1 MNEIIQ
7 ENAIVEGRTD
17 RSYWDVEH
25 STQIEGFATDM
36 SVNAGTRVDFKINVN
51 GGAGSD
57 YVVEIFRLG
66 YYGGSGAR
74 EVAQWTN
81 TNATVQPDALVNAAT
96 GTVDAGNW
104 SVTDGW
110 NVPADAVSGVY
121 LARLQRLDSNG
132 NPIDGAVNQIPFVV
146 RNDGETH
153 DIVLQTSDTTWQAYN
168 AWGGNNG
175 VVGANLYGDKND
187 SINWDPIPGAGGI
200 AQDRAYAVSYNRPFI
215 TRDGTGQASGPQD
228 YLFGA
233 DYAAIYWLEKEGYDV
248 SYISGVDTDRLGAD
262 YLKNYKAFISVGHDE
277 YWSGDQ
283 RANVEEARDSGVN
296 LLFWS
301 GNEVYWKTRW
311 DVAYSA
317 DGTPYRTL
325 VCYKETLAVAD
336 PNAGPQ
342 DYYNLDPSNTWTGT
356 WMDTRFHGNPLAGG
370 GNPQDV
376 NPITGLNPACHCAQ
390 NQLTGQL
397 FGPDGTGQ
405 FGGAL
410 DVPSNYGSLRVWRDT
425 PAANGG
431 QLDIAPGIIGYEW
444 DVSTNDIMRPPGLIK
459 LSETTLPWDGILVDQ
474 GNTVAP
480 GVATHTLSLYRTESG
495 SLVFG
500 AGTTFWT
507 WALSNEHD
515 SSPYGADIENVGIQ
529 QFVINMFAD
538 MGIQP
543 GVADAF
549 LISQG
554 LKRASASTDTTPAVA
569 SINDLP
575 DTIEALR
582 PVTITGTATDVDGN
596 PLTTDGKV
604 AVVEV
609 SLDGGATWKVANSAD
624 NWATWSF
631 HWFPTNQG
639 AVTIKARAIDDSLNV
654 YNLTPDSEAI
664 TVTAPT
670 TFSAFSG
677 RTPGSPS
684 LNNDA
689 TTIELGMR
697 FAVDRVGSVT
707 ELRYWRGSGD
717 ANDTDVREG
726 HLWRADGTLLA
737 TVTFTSGLGETGWQ
751 VASLSSPVTLTA
763 GTQYIVSYRTN
774 DNYVSTN
781 NYFVDANDVAFD
793 GLDNNSFWGQ
803 GGVVRV
809 VQDGAGGTNGVFNY
823 GSGAPVMPS
832 QSYNSA
838 NYWVDIT
845 FDAVNAPV
853 NSAPVITSAAALT
866 SPENRLAAGTITA
879 SDPDA
884 NPLTYAI
891 VGGADAARF
900 TIDAQTGLLRFVT
913 APDYEAPADTGADN
927 VYDLT
932 VSVSDGIAPAVTQAI
947 TVAVTDRAE
956 NGITGSSVF
965 DTIDAPATIVTT
977 DPTDYELGMRF
988 TANAAGS
995 ITELRYFRGAA
1006 DAGDTDTRV
1015 LNLWN
1020 GNGTLL
1026 GSVTVISTA
1035 GESGWQVGTLSTPI
1049 AIAAGATY
1057 VVSYG
1062 TTQNYAATA
1071 NYFSTVHSGPDGVLT
1086 AGVAS
1091 GVFAAGTTGVFP
1103 TGTYNATNYWADV
1116 TFVPASVNNSAPV
1129 FTSGVAVTSPENRS
1143 LVTTITATDANA
1155 NPLTYAIAGGADA
1168 ARFTIDA
1175 QTGLL
1180 RYVTA
1185 PDYEA
1190 PADTGA
1196 DNVYDLTVS
1205 VSDGIAPAVT
1215 QAITVAVTDR
1225 AENGTSS
1232 NVFDVIEE
1240 PMTTVTADPTD
1251 YELGMRFTANA
1262 AGSITEL
1269 RYFRGA
1275 ADAGDTDTRVLNLWN
1290 GSGTLLG

>member
-7 ENAIVEGRTD
+7 ENAIVEGRAD
-17 RSYWDVEH
+17 ESYWNVPH
-25 STQIEGFATDM
+25 STEIEGFTTDM

-57 YVVEIFRLG
+57 YIVEIFRLG

-81 TNATVQPDALVNAAT
+81 TNAKVQPNALVNAST

-132 NPIDGAVNQIPFVV
+132 DPIDGAVNQIPFVV
-146 RNDGETH
+146 RNDGESH

-175 VVGANLYGDKND
+175 VVGANLYGDQNG
-187 SINWDPIPGAGGI
+187 SINWDPIPGAGNFS
-200 AQDRAYAVSYNRPFI
+200 QDRAYAVSYNRPFI
-215 TRDGTGQASGPQD
+215 TDDGTGAASGAQD

-233 DYAAIYWLEKEGYDV
+233 DYSAIYWLEKQGYDV

-262 YLKNYKAFISVGHDE
+262 YLKNYKSFISVGHDE

-311 DVAYSA
+311 EVAYSA
-317 DGTPYRTL
+317 DGTAYRTL

-336 PNAGPQ
+336 PNAGPA
-342 DYYNLDPSNTWTGT
+342 DYYNLDPSDIWTGT
-356 WMDTRFHGNPLAGG
+356 WMDTRFHGNPQAGG
-370 GNPQDV
+370 GNLQDV
-376 NPITGLNPACHCAQ
+376 DPITGLNPACHCGQ

-397 FGPDGTGQ
+397 FGPDGAGQ

-410 DVPSNYGSLRVWRDT
+410 DVPSNYATLRVWRDT
-425 PAANGG
+425 TIANGG
-431 QLDIAPGIIGYEW
+431 QLDIAPGILGYEW
-444 DVSTNDIMRPPGLIK
+444 DTSPDDNQRPAGLIK
-459 LSETTLPWDGILVDQ
+459 LSETTLSWNAILTDQ
-474 GNTVAP
+474 GNNTAP
-480 GVATHTLSLYRTESG
+480 GVATHNLSLYRTASG

-507 WALSNEHD
+507 WGLSDEHD
-515 SSPYGADIENVGIQ
+515 SSPYGANIENVDIQ
-529 QFVINMFAD
+529 QFTINMFAD

-554 LKRASASTDTTPAVA
+554 LKRASASTDTTAAVA

-575 DTIEALR
+575 DTVEALS
-582 PVTITGTATDVDGN
+582 PVMITGTATDIDGN

-604 AVVEV
+604 AAVEV
-609 SLDGGATWKVANSAD
+609 SVDGGTTWKVASSAD

-631 HWFPTNQG
+631 YWYPTKQG
-639 AVTIKARAIDDSLNV
+639 TVTIEARAIDDSLNV
-654 YNLTPDSEAI
+654 YNITPDIEVV
-664 TVTAPT
+664 TVTPSSA
-670 TFSAFSG
+670 FSAFG
-677 RTPGSPS
+677 GKTPGSPV
-684 LNNDA
+684 LTNDA

-697 FAVDRVGSVT
+697 FAVDRAGSVT

-737 TVTFTSGLGETGWQ
+737 TVIFTSGLGQTGWQ
-751 VASLSSPVTLTA
+751 VATLSSPVTLTA

-793 GLDNNSFWGQ
+793 GLNNDSFWGS

-809 VQDGAGGTNGVFNY
+809 VQDGAGGNNGVYHY
-823 GSGAPVMPS
+823 GGGTAVMPS
-832 QSYNSA
+832 DSYNGA

-845 FDAVNAPV
+845 FDALNAPV
-853 NSAPVITSAAALT
+853 NSPPVITSAAALA
-866 SPENRLAAGTITA
+866 SPENRLIAGTITA
-879 SDPDA
+879 TDA
-884 NPLTYAI
+884 NVDPLTYAI

-900 TIDAQTGLLRFVT
+900 TINASTGVLSFVA
-913 APDYEAPADTGADN
+913 APDYEAPADAGANN
-927 VYDLT
+927 VYDLI

-947 TVAVTDRAE
+947 TVTVTDRAE

-965 DTIDAPATIVTT
+965 ASTDAPTTTETT

-988 TANAAGS
+988 TANAVGT

-1006 DAGDTDTRV
+1006 DANDTDTRV
-1015 LNLWN
+1015 LNLWSAA
-1020 GNGTLL
+1020 GVLL
-1026 GSVTVISTA
+1026 GSVTVTSAA
-1035 GESGWQVGTLSTPI
+1035 GESGWQVGTLSAPI
-1049 AIAAGATY
+1049 AIQAGSTY

-1062 TTQNYAATA
+1062 TTQNYAATS
-1071 NYFSTVHSGPDGVLT
+1071 NYFTAAHSGPDGVLT
-1086 AGVAS
+1086 AGVSA
-1091 GVFAAGTTGVFP
+1091 GVFADGTPGVFP
-1103 TGTYNATNYWADV
+1103 NASYNNSNYWVDV
-1116 TFVPASVNNSAPV
+1116 TFVPASANNSAPV
-1129 FTSGVAVTSPENRS
+1129 ITSGTTFTSPENRS

-1168 ARFTIDA
+1168 A
-1175 QTGLL
+1175 
-1180 RYVTA
+1180 
-1185 PDYEA
+1185 
-1190 PADTGA
+1190 
-1196 DNVYDLTVS
+1196 
-1205 VSDGIAPAVT
+1205 
-1215 QAITVAVTDR
+1215 
-1225 AENGTSS
+1225 
-1232 NVFDVIEE
+1232 
-1240 PMTTVTADPTD
+1240 
-1251 YELGMRFTANA
+1251 
-1262 AGSITEL
+1262 
-1269 RYFRGA
+1269 
-1275 ADAGDTDTRVLNLWN
+1275 
-1290 GSGTLLG
+1290 